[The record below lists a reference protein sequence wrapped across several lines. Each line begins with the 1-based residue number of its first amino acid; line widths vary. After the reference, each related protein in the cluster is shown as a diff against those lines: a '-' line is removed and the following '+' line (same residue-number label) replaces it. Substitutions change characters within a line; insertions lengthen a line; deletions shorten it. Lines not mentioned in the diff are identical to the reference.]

1 MQPLRTSLFRTATR
15 VTIAGLVLLTT
26 LAIGTE
32 LGHTRQ
38 QLASSGHLIGVL
50 LARFYVPGDV
60 RSVDLAAAAS
70 ALTRTQAGQ
79 RVCLYDQRGRMLEGV
94 ALGRTACDEHPTLT
108 EGSSWSK
115 PLTHTERIASGDRTL
130 GWLTLSIG
138 ESDMYYAMVLRTLA
152 IAAAALLLAIAGIL
166 LASSYARRLGA
177 EVERIGAAAAAMR
190 ADEVPSGKAQP
201 LAQSTPPNA
210 NTEMSIAEF
219 ADLQQ
224 AIDATAQRVRE
235 RIDAAEREISDRQRA
250 EAALAN
256 SEHRLRRII
265 DAVPQAVFA
274 TSPGQAGREPKL
286 LFVNRSLA
294 QLYGCS
300 MAELLAHPGLLFR
313 DPWLSGA
320 PTVVINAGN
329 GSRVLE
335 VHRVSIPLEA
345 EVGGTLVVAT
355 DVTEARHLQMQLNQ
369 ASRTQAIGQLAGGIA
384 HEFNNLLTPISGYA
398 ELLKSRIADVELHH
412 QVDAI
417 TQAAVRV
424 RQLIRQVLSF
434 SRNSE
439 PLFERVPTHVAAVVS
454 EVALLMR
461 GSLPGSIELRTQ
473 VELGLQTVM
482 ADPSQLHQVLVNLCT
497 NAAQAIG
504 GLGVANGNSSES
516 ATAHS
521 ISGRRVLGSDT
532 GGLIPSQGGRI
543 DIIADVIHAED
554 LPLDVLERDVNG
566 VRIRVLDNGAGMR
579 PDVMA
584 RVFEPFFS
592 TKTNEQGTGLGLAVA
607 KGIVEAHGGI
617 IRVDSASGRTT
628 CFEIILPGIR
638 EAKAASTA
646 PAEGAVEADGVTRA
660 RHSQLVL
667 LVDDDAAVLLV
678 TGEMLRALGYETT
691 TAQNAERALAIMSNP
706 DSAAHVDLVIT
717 DNSMPGMD
725 GNALAH
731 KLRAQHP
738 KLPIVMLTG
747 LMEVEPAAPGVINL
761 HLMKPVGL
769 QELERAVSGLLVNG
783 SD

>member
-15 VTIAGLVLLTT
+15 VTIVGLVLLTT

-32 LGHTRQ
+32 LSNTRQ
-38 QLASSGHLIGVL
+38 QLASSGHLIAEL
-50 LARFYVPGDV
+50 LKRFYVPGDA

-70 ALTRTQAGQ
+70 ALTSTQDGQ
-79 RVCLYDQRGRMLEGV
+79 QVCLYDERGRVLDGV
-94 ALGRTACDEHPTLT
+94 ALGRAACDEQPTLT
-108 EGSSWSK
+108 QGDSWRT
-115 PLTHTERIASGDRTL
+115 PLTHTERIANGDHTL

-138 ESDMYYAMVLRTLA
+138 RGDMYRAMVLRTLA
-152 IAAAALLLAIAGIL
+152 IVAAALLLAVAGIL

-177 EVERIGAAAAAMR
+177 EVQRIGAAAAAMR
-190 ADEVPSGKAQP
+190 ADKLPSTNAH
-201 LAQSTPPNA
+201 LTDDA
-210 NTEMSIAEF
+210 NTLDPDDEMSIAEF
-219 ADLQQ
+219 AELQH

-235 RIDAAEREISDRQRA
+235 RIEAAEREISDRQRA

-274 TSPGQAGREPKL
+274 TSPGHAGREPQL

-294 QLYGCS
+294 QLYGCNI
-300 MAELLAHPGLLFR
+300 AELLANPGMLFR

-320 PTVVINAGN
+320 PTVVIKAGN

-345 EVGGTLVVAT
+345 DVGGTLVVAT

-384 HEFNNLLTPISGYA
+384 HEFNNLLTPISGHA
-398 ELLKSRIADVELHH
+398 ELLKARIADTELHH

-417 TQAAVRV
+417 TQAAVRA
-424 RQLIRQVLSF
+424 RQLIRQLLSF

-439 PLFERVPTHVAAVVS
+439 PLFERIPTHVAAVVS

-461 GSLPGSIELRTQ
+461 GSLPSSIELRTQ

-482 ADPSQLHQVLVNLCT
+482 ADPGQLHQVLVNLCT

-504 GLGVANGNSSES
+504 GLGVANGEATETS
-516 ATAHS
+516 TAHS

-532 GGLIPSQGGRI
+532 GGLVPSQGGRI

-584 RVFEPFFS
+584 QVFEPFFS

-617 IRVDSASGRTT
+617 IRVDSASSRTT

-638 EAKAASTA
+638 EPAASTVALA
-646 PAEGAVEADGVTRA
+646 PGAVEPDSSTPPR
-660 RHSQLVL
+660 RSQRVL

-706 DSAAHVDLVIT
+706 DTGTQVDLVVT

-725 GNALAH
+725 GNALAR
-731 KLRAQHP
+731 KLRAQRP
-738 KLPIVMLTG
+738 NLPIVMLTG

-769 QELERAVSGLLVNG
+769 QELERAIGGLLANRA
-783 SD
+783 D